1 MMNMKENDKA
11 ENLKEGPLDTPDEVK
26 SDKESIY
33 DKDPEMQTV
42 DPIPMEE
49 LNQQVEDEK
58 HNHHTKDTSSSEE
71 RYPG

>member
-1 MMNMKENDKA
+1 MMKMKENDKA

-58 HNHHTKDTSSSEE
+58 QNHHTKDTSSSEE

>member
-1 MMNMKENDKA
+1 MKENDKA

-58 HNHHTKDTSSSEE
+58 QNHHTKDTSSSEE